1 MAEALSSELLLL
13 ALLLLTLL
21 LALLLALLI
30 LLLLLVLNSSRLGSA
45 KRRSL
50 PSDSTC
56 FIGVSGVVATE
67 LIVTDEALDRSFLPA
82 LDCCW
87 KNDHQFFI
95 ICLWYLTQFNA
106 NTVAHHYYKRRGL
119 YVCLFCH
126 QVKKRQTQQKTHQ
139 CLYPQQPM
147 TLRPQVP
154 YHGKTYARY
163 YN

>member
-1 MAEALSSELLLL
+1 MTSDFVMGGKTENPRMIGRIEYLFDASKKTTSTPDPCWLTVAEALSSELLLL

-87 KNDHQFFI
+87 KNDHQFI
-95 ICLWYLTQFNA
+95 IISVYGISHNLTP
-106 NTVAHHYYKRRGL
+106 
-119 YVCLFCH
+119 
-126 QVKKRQTQQKTHQ
+126 TQ
-139 CLYPQQPM
+139 
-147 TLRPQVP
+147 
-154 YHGKTYARY
+154 
-163 YN
+163 